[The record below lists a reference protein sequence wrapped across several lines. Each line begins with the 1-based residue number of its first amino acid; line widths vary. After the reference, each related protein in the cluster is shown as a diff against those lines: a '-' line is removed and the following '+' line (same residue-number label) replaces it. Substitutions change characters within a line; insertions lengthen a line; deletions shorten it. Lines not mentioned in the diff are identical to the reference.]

1 MNFERTPSW
10 KLVGMTVVLAGLY
23 AIISGLG
30 IKVFERCEDMQ
41 SSEKWKNIK
50 MYLSHTLTLGIAIPL
65 VLLIQK
71 VLGASTQEKIL
82 ASMYCI
88 MGFIGSAMSLA
99 LAQEC
104 PDSDEDE
111 AAKGMG
117 AFGIVIYLLAAIG
130 SAAFI
135 FKQKRNIGA
144 I

>member
-1 MNFERTPSW
+1 MSNETPSW
-10 KLVGMTVVLAGLY
+10 KLVGMTIVLAGIY
-23 AIISGLG
+23 ATITGVG
-30 IKVFERCEDMQ
+30 IKVFERCDAIQ
-41 SSEKWKNIK
+41 SSEKWQNIK
-50 MYLSHTLTLGIAIPL
+50 MYLSHTLTLGIVIPF

-71 VLGASTQEKIL
+71 ILGASTQEKMI

-104 PDSDEDE
+104 PDSDKDE

-130 SAAFI
+130 SALFI
-135 FKQKRNIGA
+135 FKKKGGNMA

>member
-1 MNFERTPSW
+1 MSNETPSW
-10 KLVGMTVVLAGLY
+10 KLVGMTVVLAGIY
-23 AIISGLG
+23 ASISGVG
-30 IKVFERCEDMQ
+30 IKVFQRCEAIQ
-41 SSEKWKNIK
+41 SSQKWKNIK
-50 MYLSHTLTLGIAIPL
+50 MYLSHTVTLGIAIPV

-71 VLGASTQEKIL
+71 VLGDTTQEKLL
-82 ASMYCI
+82 ASLYCI

-135 FKQKRNIGA
+135 FKQKRNMGA

>member
-1 MNFERTPSW
+1 MNETPSW
-10 KLVGMTVVLAGLY
+10 KLVGMTVILAGIY
-23 AIISGLG
+23 ASISGVG
-30 IKVFERCEDMQ
+30 IKVFERCDTIQ

-50 MYLSHTLTLGIAIPL
+50 MYLSHTLTLGIAIP
-65 VLLIQK
+65 VILLIQRI
-71 VLGASTQEKIL
+71 LGETTQEKVL
-82 ASMYCI
+82 ASLYCV

-135 FKQKRNIGA
+135 FKQKRNMGA

>member
-1 MNFERTPSW
+1 MNETPSW
-10 KLVGMTVVLAGLY
+10 KLIGITVILAGIY
-23 AIISGLG
+23 TAISGVG
-30 IKVFERCEDMQ
+30 IKVFERCDTIQ

-50 MYLSHTLTLGIAIPL
+50 MYLSHTMTLGIVIP
-65 VLLIQK
+65 VILLIQRI
-71 VLGASTQEKIL
+71 LGETTQEKVL
-82 ASMYCI
+82 ASLYCV

-135 FKQKRNIGA
+135 FKQKRNMGA